1 MINKEQKLIDKLD
14 ITEFHD
20 VSQFTSPVIDVSDAD
35 KLEEIQKPD
44 GDKIIDK

>member
-1 MINKEQKLIDKLD
+1 MIDKPQKLIDKD
-14 ITEFHD
+14 GITEFND
-20 VSQFTSPVIDVSDAD
+20 VSQFTDSVINVSDID